1 MIHPEVSSESAEV
14 NVSIEQDTDIVAAR
28 QQGRM
33 LAMRL
38 GFSSSDATIV
48 ATAISELARNIVLYA
63 KHGEIILNALK
74 HDEQSAVI
82 VTARDQ
88 GMGIADLQ
96 RAMQDGYST
105 SGRLGVGLPG
115 VRRLMDEF
123 DIISEVGKGTVVKTT
138 KWQRGWD
145 SARTA
150 IRPRQFNRPWDTYG
164 PSPDSRGSDE
174 HERDRVEGTFAR
186 SQEARNLSPSSPQ
199 RPGSFDA
206 AR

>member
-1 MIHPEVSSESAEV
+1 MIHPAVSSESAEV
-14 NVSIEQDTDIVAAR
+14 NVSIEQYTDIVAAR
-28 QQGRM
+28 EQGRM

-63 KHGEIILNALK
+63 EHGEIILNALK
-74 HDEQSAVI
+74 HDEHSAVV

-96 RAMQDGYST
+96 RAMQDGNST
-105 SGRLGVGLPG
+105 SGGLGVGLPG

-123 DIISEVGKGTVVKTT
+123 DIISEVGKGTVVKTA
-138 KWQRGWD
+138 KWQRGWN
-145 SARTA
+145 SARPA
-150 IRPRQFNRPWDTYG
+150 ISPQQFNRSWDTRG
-164 PSPDSRGSDE
+164 FSPDSRGSDE
-174 HERDRVEGTFAR
+174 HEQDRVEGTFAR
-186 SQEARNLSPSSPQ
+186 SQEARNLSPSSPR